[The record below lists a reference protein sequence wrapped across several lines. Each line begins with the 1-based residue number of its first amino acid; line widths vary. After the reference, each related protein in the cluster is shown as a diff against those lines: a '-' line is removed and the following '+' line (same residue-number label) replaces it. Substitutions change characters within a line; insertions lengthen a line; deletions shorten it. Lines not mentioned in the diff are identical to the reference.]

1 MNPKSRPAGRNRP
14 ISRSLQEYAR
24 GIAGG
29 LLFSLPLL
37 YTMEV
42 WWAGF
47 VTQPSYLLLYFAAGF
62 LLLFG
67 YNRYSGLR
75 EDASWL
81 EVAFEA
87 FEEMGL
93 GLLVSVLMLWLL
105 GQLQAGMPLSEI
117 VGKVVVEGVT
127 AAIGVSVGSAQLGGN
142 GKGDDDDQG
151 LKQGDNSRAA
161 NSRADDSR
169 ADNSPDVTGLPSQI
183 ALAAC
188 GAVLFASNVAP
199 TEEIVMIAA
208 EASPWKVL
216 GLSLISLGLCALVP
230 FYSDF
235 RGSDRAHPE
244 DERGW
249 TTVASR
255 TVLNYAV
262 ALVASAFILWFF
274 GRFAG
279 SSFATCLAQVVV
291 LGVAAALGASAGRLL
306 LQSQGSQ

>member
-1 MNPKSRPAGRNRP
+1 MESFLGWEHEKVESAPMTRKARPTGRNRP

-47 VTQPSYLLLYFAAGF
+47 VTQPLRLLLYFAAGF
-62 LLLFG
+62 LLLFA

-87 FEEMGL
+87 VEEMGL
-93 GLLVSVLMLWLL
+93 GLLISLLMLWLL

-117 VGKVVVEGVT
+117 IGKVVVEGVT

-142 GKGDDDDQG
+142 GKGDDDQG
-151 LKQGDNSRAA
+151 MKRT
-161 NSRADDSR
+161 DDS
-169 ADNSPDVTGLPSQI
+169 PDSAGLPGQV

-188 GAVLFASNVAP
+188 GAVLFASNLAP
-199 TEEIVMIAA
+199 TEEIGMIAA
-208 EASPWKVL
+208 ETSPWKVL
-216 GLSLISLGLCALVP
+216 GLSLLSLGLCALVL

-235 RGSDRAHPE
+235 RGSNRAHPE
-244 DERGW
+244 DERDW
-249 TTVASR
+249 TTVVSR
-255 TVLNYAV
+255 SFLNYAV
-262 ALVASAFILWFF
+262 ALAASAFILWFF

-279 SSFATCLAQVVV
+279 SSLTACLAQVVV
-291 LGVAAALGASAGRLL
+291 LGVAAALGASVGRLL
-306 LQSQGSQ
+306 LQPQ

>member
-1 MNPKSRPAGRNRP
+1 MSREARPTGRNRP
-14 ISRSLQEYAR
+14 ASRSLQEYAR
-24 GIAGG
+24 GVAGG

-47 VTQPSYLLLYFAAGF
+47 LARPSYLLAYFAAGF
-62 LLLFG
+62 LLLFA
-67 YNRYSGLR
+67 YNRYSGLH

-87 FEEMGL
+87 VEEMGL

-105 GQLQAGMPLSEI
+105 GQIQAGMPLSEI
-117 VGKVVVEGVT
+117 IGKVVVEGVT
-127 AAIGVSVGSAQLGGN
+127 AAIGVSVGSAQFGGN
-142 GKGDDDDQG
+142 GKGGGGQG
-151 LKQGDNSRAA
+151 MKQR
-161 NSRADDSR
+161 DDSPE
-169 ADNSPDVTGLPSQI
+169 AVGIPGQI

-208 EASPWKVL
+208 EASRWKVL
-216 GLSLISLGLCALVP
+216 GLALLSLGLCALIL

-235 RGSDRAHPE
+235 RGAGRAHPH
-244 DERGW
+244 DERSW
-249 TTVASR
+249 TMVVSR
-255 TVLNYAV
+255 TFLNYAV
-262 ALVASAFILWFF
+262 ALAASAFILWFF

-279 SSFATCLAQVVV
+279 ASLATGLAQTVV
-291 LGVAAALGASAGRLL
+291 LGVAAALGAAAGRLL
-306 LQSQGSQ
+306 LQSQPSQSSPS

>member
-1 MNPKSRPAGRNRP
+1 MTPKPRPAGRNRP
-14 ISRSLQEYAR
+14 LSRSLQEYAR

-47 VTQPSYLLLYFAAGF
+47 VTQPLHLLLYFAAGF
-62 LLLFG
+62 LLLFA

-87 FEEMGL
+87 VEEMGL
-93 GLLVSVLMLWLL
+93 GLMVSLLILWLL
-105 GQLQAGMPLSEI
+105 GQIQAGMPLSEV

-127 AAIGVSVGSAQLGGN
+127 AAIGVSVGSAQLGSSGGG
-142 GKGDDDDQG
+142 GKGDDQG
-151 LKQGDNSRAA
+151 MKRTEA
-161 NSRADDSR
+161 
-169 ADNSPDVTGLPSQI
+169 SPGALGGQI
-183 ALAAC
+183 VLATC

-208 EASPWKVL
+208 EASPRKVL
-216 GLSLISLGLCALVP
+216 GLALLSLGLCALIL

-235 RGSDRAHPE
+235 RGADRVHPQ

-249 TTVASR
+249 KTVVSR
-255 TVLNYAV
+255 TVLNYAI

-274 GRFAG
+274 GRFTGTSLAAG
-279 SSFATCLAQVVV
+279 LAQTVV
-291 LGVAAALGASAGRLL
+291 LGVAAALGATAGRLL
-306 LQSQGSQ
+306 LQAQSSDGSQ

>member
-1 MNPKSRPAGRNRP
+1 MSREARPKGRNRP
-14 ISRSLQEYAR
+14 VSRSLQEYAR

-47 VTQPSYLLLYFAAGF
+47 LAQPLRLLFYFVAGF
-62 LLLFG
+62 LLLFA

-87 FEEMGL
+87 VEEMGL
-93 GLLVSVLMLWLL
+93 GLLISLLMLWLL

-142 GKGDDDDQG
+142 GKGDEDQG
-151 LKQGDNSRAA
+151 MKRV
-161 NSRADDSR
+161 DDSPE
-169 ADNSPDVTGLPSQI
+169 AMGIPGQV

-199 TEEIVMIAA
+199 TEEIVMIAV
-208 EASPWKVL
+208 EASRWKVL
-216 GLSLISLGLCALVP
+216 GLALLSLGLGALIL

-235 RGSDRAHPE
+235 HGAGRAHPE
-244 DERGW
+244 DERDW
-249 TTVASR
+249 TQVVSR

-262 ALVASAFILWFF
+262 ALAASAFILWFF

-279 SSFATCLAQVVV
+279 VALATGLTQTVV
-291 LGVAAALGASAGRLL
+291 LGVAAAVGASAGRML
-306 LQSQGSQ
+306 LQSRSSS

>member
-1 MNPKSRPAGRNRP
+1 MSREARPKGRNRP
-14 ISRSLQEYAR
+14 VSRSLQEYAR
-24 GIAGG
+24 GVAGG

-47 VTQPSYLLLYFAAGF
+47 LARPPRLLLYFAAGF
-62 LLLFG
+62 LLLFA

-87 FEEMGL
+87 VEEMGL
-93 GLLVSVLMLWLL
+93 GLLMSVLMLWLL
-105 GQLQAGMPLSEI
+105 GQIQAGMPLSEI

-127 AAIGVSVGSAQLGGN
+127 AAIGVSVGSAQLGSIGGG
-142 GKGDDDDQG
+142 GKGDGDQG
-151 LKQGDNSRAA
+151 MK
-161 NSRADDSR
+161 RADDS
-169 ADNSPDVTGLPSQI
+169 PDVVGLPGQV

-216 GLSLISLGLCALVP
+216 GLSLISLGLCALVL

-235 RGSDRAHPE
+235 RGSDRAHPD

-249 TTVASR
+249 TTVVSR
-255 TVLNYAV
+255 TFLNYAV
-262 ALVASAFILWFF
+262 ALTASAFILWFF
-274 GRFAG
+274 GRFSGA
-279 SSFATCLAQVVV
+279 SLTACLAQVVV

-306 LQSQGSQ
+306 LQSQGQQ

>member
-1 MNPKSRPAGRNRP
+1 MSQEARPKGRNRP
-14 ISRSLQEYAR
+14 VSRSLQEYAR
-24 GIAGG
+24 GVAGG

-47 VTQPSYLLLYFAAGF
+47 VTRPPRLLVYFVAGF
-62 LLLFG
+62 LLLFA
-67 YNRYSGLR
+67 YNRYSGLH

-87 FEEMGL
+87 VEEMGL

-142 GKGDDDDQG
+142 GKGDHGQG
-151 LKQGDNSRAA
+151 MK
-161 NSRADDSR
+161 RADDSPGV
-169 ADNSPDVTGLPSQI
+169 AGLPGHA

-208 EASPWKVL
+208 EASRWKVL
-216 GLSLISLGLCALVP
+216 GLALVSLGLCALVL
-230 FYSDF
+230 FYSGF
-235 RGSDRAHPE
+235 RGSDRTHPE
-244 DERGW
+244 DERSW
-249 TTVASR
+249 TTVVSR
-255 TVLNYAV
+255 TFLNYAV

-279 SSFATCLAQVVV
+279 ASLATCLAQTVV

-306 LQSQGSQ
+306 LQSS